1 MLNFGDV
8 EDKGDSIL
16 ETETLPHN
24 QDSENFDL
32 PIVGPYKKVG
42 GKPLYGKFPCLI
54 AREIAF
60 IKQHSFAAQ
69 SCRRKNTGTGADASL
84 KQLKDHP
91 FTTVPG
97 LNDIGR
103 DTMHH

>member
-1 MLNFGDV
+1 M
-8 EDKGDSIL
+8 
-16 ETETLPHN
+16 
-24 QDSENFDL
+24 
-32 PIVGPYKKVG
+32 PIVGPHKTVR

-54 AREIAF
+54 ARAIAF

-69 SCRRKNTGTGADASL
+69 NRRRKNTGTEVDTSL

-97 LNDIGR
+97 LNYIGR